1 MSHKLA
7 LEAKRFSCSLF
18 WFGLGFF
25 PALPDSLG
33 EIQIV
38 GMGEGSLVL
47 QTPCGNDGNR
57 ESGVT

>member
-1 MSHKLA
+1 MSHKLV
-7 LEAKRFSCSLF
+7 LEAKCFSFSVF

-25 PALPDSLG
+25 PALPDPLG

-38 GMGEGSLVL
+38 GIGEGSLAL
-47 QTPCGNDGNR
+47 RTPRGNDGNQ

>member
-1 MSHKLA
+1 MSHKLV
-7 LEAKRFSCSLF
+7 LEAKCFSCSLF
-18 WFGLGFF
+18 WFGLGFC

-33 EIQIV
+33 EVQIV

-47 QTPCGNDGNR
+47 QTPRGNDGNQ